1 MALLKHLGLL
11 DHVFQKK
18 LSGSLRLN
26 LCFRDHIQ
34 QHLLWYGHYEQKEL
48 ELAGKLIPL
57 NGVVIDAGANFGY
70 HSLWFSRFCT
80 KGNVYAF
87 EPSPPL
93 WVQLVAH
100 LKLNPAATIQ
110 PQHRALDA
118 TNGEQKF
125 FVAKQDNTGMG
136 GFVDTGNA
144 SGTVVQVPCIRM
156 DDFISE
162 KGITSIDLV
171 KIDVEGAEIRVLK
184 GMRHILQAIRPI
196 VMVECSSATLAY
208 HGEKLSTLY
217 EVMNSYGY
225 LPFEAVDGL
234 TLRKIQGVKDLSLA
248 FFIPEERVSEI
259 KKIRIEN

>member
-11 DHVFQKK
+11 DHMFRKK
-18 LSGSLRLN
+18 ISGGLRLN

-34 QHLLWYGHYEQKEL
+34 QQLLWYGHYEQKEL

-57 NGVVIDAGANFGY
+57 KGVVIDAGANFGY
-70 HSLWFSRFCT
+70 HSLWFSQFCP
-80 KGNVYAF
+80 KGCVYAF

-93 WVQLVAH
+93 WEQLVAH
-100 LKLNPAATIQ
+100 LKLNPDASIQ
-110 PQHRALDA
+110 PQPKALDA
-118 TNGEQKF
+118 TNGEQEF

-144 SGTVVQVPCIRM
+144 SGMVVQVPSIRL

-162 KGITSIDLV
+162 KGVTSIDLV
-171 KIDVEGAEIRVLK
+171 KMDVEGAEIRALK
-184 GMRHILQAIRPI
+184 GMPHILQAIRPI
-196 VMVECSSATLAY
+196 LLVECSTATLAC

-217 EVMNSYGY
+217 DVLSRFGY
-225 LPFEAVDGL
+225 LPFEAVDGS

-248 FFIPEERVSEI
+248 FFIPGERAAAI
-259 KKIRIEN
+259 KTIRIEN